1 MNGSFYTAALGASGQ
16 QTKIDVLANNIA
28 NVKTIGYKPKTSA
41 FSNLV
46 YRNMDRG
53 AGGTRLQAG
62 VGVKINTVTTNFS
75 GAAQI
80 ETGQEYD
87 FAIADNHGFF
97 MLQDPATGQ
106 ISYTRNGHFSLSVV
120 EGEEELYLVNDT
132 GKRVL
137 NWDQEPVTIA
147 KRVPSV
153 SDEED
158 EEDEED
164 YEDEEVDGDI
174 TRQTPFHIG
183 VFDFQVKEGLES
195 IGGTEFIPTAVNGD
209 PVEVENARLAQ
220 GSLEESGVNFAKEMA
235 RLVETQRA
243 YSYALKMLQTS
254 DEVESMINSLR

>member
-28 NVKTIGYKPKTSA
+28 NIKTIGYKPKTSA
-41 FSNLV
+41 FSDLV

-53 AGGTRLQAG
+53 AGGGRLQTG
-62 VGVKINTVTTNFS
+62 VGIKINTVTTDFRG
-75 GAAQI
+75 GAHLD
-80 ETGQEYD
+80 TGQEYD
-87 FAIADNHGFF
+87 YAIADNNGFF

-132 GKRVL
+132 GKRVM
-137 NWDQEPVTIA
+137 NWDQEPVTIE
-147 KRVPSV
+147 KRVPSI
-153 SDEED
+153 S
-158 EEDEED
+158 DEED
-164 YEDEEVDGDI
+164 YEEEEEDEEEDGNI
-174 TRQTPFHIG
+174 SRNPLRIG
-183 VFDFQVKEGLES
+183 VFDFQIKEGMES
-195 IGGTEFIPTAVNGD
+195 IGGSEFIPTATNGE
-209 PVEVENARLAQ
+209 PILVENANLVQ